1 MYDEKGFRIVAPIS
15 IIYTQ
20 ISKFIFI
27 FALLNELM
35 YEAGNKFNHIIIVRI
50 LYAGTIG
57 SDLDQNR

>member
-1 MYDEKGFRIVAPIS
+1 
-15 IIYTQ
+15 
-20 ISKFIFI
+20 
-27 FALLNELM
+27 M